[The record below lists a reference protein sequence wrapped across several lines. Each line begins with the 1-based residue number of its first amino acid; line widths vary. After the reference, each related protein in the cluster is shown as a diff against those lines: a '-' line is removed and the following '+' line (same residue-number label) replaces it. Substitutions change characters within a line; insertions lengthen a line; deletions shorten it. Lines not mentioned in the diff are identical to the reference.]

1 MAPMLGTNV
10 IWVEKEDSSLQ
21 PSVSVSVPSWC
32 VLVSTRL
39 WSIRL
44 HPTSTFPMSLPMS
57 TFQVVDQNLCPFSHK
72 TETSPYTHLFPPGL
86 LRTTLCICASR
97 AALPA
102 GPDAAAEL
110 PDSPIWPAERVLS
123 IEMNSGFLSFPVCL
137 GRFLNMKYLDVH
149 HATSPVLL
157 LFYVARSMTEP
168 SLRAFLFLTFW
179 VNISSVGFQCVFS
192 LRSVVGNILLRC
204 LLAHLLKSCFSL
216 WL

>member
-32 VLVSTRL
+32 VLVSTRP

-44 HPTSTFPMSLPMS
+44 HPTSTFPVSLPMS
-57 TFQVVDQNLCPFSHK
+57 TFHVVDQNLCPFSHK

-86 LRTTLCICASR
+86 LRTTLCIRASR

-123 IEMNSGFLSFPVCL
+123 IEMNSGLSVLPSVFGPISQYEVSRCSPRDLTCPAAVLCCTKHDRTLIESFSFFNFL
-137 GRFLNMKYLDVH
+137 G
-149 HATSPVLL
+149 
-157 LFYVARSMTEP
+157 
-168 SLRAFLFLTFW
+168 
-179 VNISSVGFQCVFS
+179 
-192 LRSVVGNILLRC
+192 
-204 LLAHLLKSCFSL
+204 
-216 WL
+216 